1 VTSVAVVIPT
11 YNRAGQI
18 GETIRSVL
26 AQTLPPAEVVVV
38 DDGSADDTEA
48 VCAAFAP
55 RVQYRPQ
62 ANAGVSVARNR
73 GVELTRSELIA
84 FVDSDDL
91 WKPDKLA
98 IQVAALEAHPSA
110 GWSITDCDV
119 IDADSQVVSSR
130 RGFASVFSVFG
141 AEHASADE
149 LFGRYLTPATIRAA
163 GSDHPAWVG
172 DAWLPLFLGNFVL
185 PSSAMVRREA
195 FQRAGGFDPALRV
208 AEDTEFFH
216 RLSATSQVAIVM
228 EPLIEYRM
236 GQAGSLSSAA
246 HTKAMICNAL
256 ESLRRASTL
265 KPPTAAGAH
274 HFRTGQRRL
283 LRKLAYLHLSQKER
297 WETRSAL
304 RQLWAVGARDPWSF
318 GVYAATWLPDVG
330 FTMLHRLKR
339 ALRG

>member
-1 VTSVAVVIPT
+1 
-11 YNRAGQI
+11 
-18 GETIRSVL
+18 VL

-48 VCAAFAP
+48 VCATFTP
-55 RVQYRPQ
+55 RVQYRRQ
-62 ANAGVSVARNR
+62 TNAGVSVARNR

-98 IQVAALEAHPSA
+98 VQMAALEAHPSV
-110 GWSITDCDV
+110 GWSITDCAV

-141 AEHASADE
+141 AEHASADD

-185 PSSAMVRREA
+185 PSSAMVRRDA

-228 EPLIEYRM
+228 EPLIGYRM
-236 GQAGSLSSAA
+236 GQVSSLSASSNAG
-246 HTKAMICNAL
+246 KMIENAL
-256 ESLRRASTL
+256 LSLDRAAALRPPTPESVAHLRR
-265 KPPTAAGAH
+265 
-274 HFRTGQRRL
+274 GQRVQ
-283 LRKLAYLHLSQKER
+283 LRKLAYLRLSLRDGPGARQALSQA
-297 WETRSAL
+297 WSA
-304 RQLWAVGARDPWSF
+304 GAAHDAGSL
-318 GVYAATWLPDVG
+318 GICAASLLPPP
-330 FTMLHRLKR
+330 MLALLHRVKAAVR
-339 ALRG
+339 R